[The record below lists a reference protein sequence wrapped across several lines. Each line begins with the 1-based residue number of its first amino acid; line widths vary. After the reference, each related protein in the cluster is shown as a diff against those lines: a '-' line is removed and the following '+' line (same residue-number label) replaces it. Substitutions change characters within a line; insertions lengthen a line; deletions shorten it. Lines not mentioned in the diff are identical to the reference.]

1 MNNKRA
7 AAYIRVSTASDAQLH
22 SYGFQEQYWK
32 EQLEK
37 EPGVDYVGVYAD
49 RGISGRSVEHRPQ
62 FLRMMQDAREGKID
76 VIYCKSVSRF
86 ARNTTQLLEAVR
98 ELRDLGV
105 EVVFEDGNIR
115 TLQPTAEVFLT
126 IAAAIAENDL
136 EVDSK
141 RMLWSIRHRYENGWI
156 SIGAGLYGYR
166 MTKENTLE
174 IVPEEAAV
182 VRDIYAAYLNGDGGR
197 TIAGRLN
204 RAGIRTRDGNLWSS
218 WRVLELI
225 GNEKYKGDSMMGKG
239 VYVGGKHIHNSDGK
253 SGPTYYIEDS
263 HEGIVSKETW
273 QKAQELRKQRS
284 SLRKAPSAYPFTGL
298 ITCKTCG
305 GAFLHRIG
313 SGGTKWAK
321 AYWICAKQAQ
331 FGKTACPA
339 QRIKDSVLKEKFVEA
354 YNEFV
359 RERPAGDAEQLLSAE
374 RKTLEE
380 EAHRLASLHLRRLL
394 SDASYE
400 KEMQT
405 VRERIK
411 EIDKRVEDIRGR
423 NVKASDHTPITA
435 FDETKMKQFLRGIA
449 VGGHTVTFTFYNDAQ
464 IQKTYDNGKPGNQKG
479 WNRKESR

>member
-37 EPGVDYVGVYAD
+37 EPGVDFVGVYAD
-49 RGISGRSVEHRPQ
+49 RGISGRSVERRPQ
-62 FLRMMQDAREGKID
+62 FLRMMQDARDGKID

-86 ARNTTQLLEAVR
+86 SRNTTQLLAAVR

-182 VRDIYAAYLNGDGGR
+182 VREIYAAYLSGDGAR

-204 RAGIRTRDGNLWSS
+204 RDGVKTRAGNNWSP
-218 WRVLELI
+218 WQIMELI
-225 GNEKYKGDSMMGKG
+225 GNEKYKGDSLMGKG
-239 VYVGGKHIHNSDGK
+239 VYVGGKHIRNTDAQN
-253 SGPTYYIEDS
+253 GPTYYIENS
-263 HEGIVSKETW
+263 HEGIVSKEDW
-273 QKAQELRKQRS
+273 EKAKELRKQRQHPG
-284 SLRKAPSAYPFTGL
+284 KAPSVYPFTGR
-298 ITCKTCG
+298 ITCGTCG
-305 GAFLHRIG
+305 GPFVHRTG
-313 SGGTKWAK
+313 SSGTKWAK
-321 AYWICAKQAQ
+321 AYWSCAKQAQ
-331 FGKTACPA
+331 LGKIACSET
-339 QRIKDSVLKEKFVEA
+339 RIKDSVLKEKFVEA

-359 RERPAGDAEQLLSAE
+359 RDRPAGETGTLLSAE
-374 RKTLEE
+374 KKTLEE

-411 EIDKRVEDIRGR
+411 EIEKRLEDLRGR
-423 NVKASDHTPITA
+423 NVKDSDHTPVTA
-435 FDETKMKQFLRGIA
+435 FDEGKMKQFLCGITVKA
-449 VGGHTVTFTFYNDAQ
+449 HTVTFMFYNGAK
-464 IQKTYDNGKPGNQKG
+464 ITKTYDNGRAGNQKG
-479 WNRKESR
+479 WNRKENG